1 MMYAYN
7 SYCYDGNPEASKDWV
22 MQQVYIKEQ
31 IHKKVVEI
39 ADLVNEESLFDSA
52 VNPVNRLSLS
62 ELYHMQ

>member
-1 MMYAYN
+1 
-7 SYCYDGNPEASKDWV
+7 